1 MPMQAASSKSEA
13 LKICF
18 EALELGAD
26 SIMCGSWS
34 LDFIEAVANAGIPVE
49 GHVGLVPRKS
59 TWTGGL
65 RAVGKTKAQAEKLY
79 NEIRSLENIGA
90 WAVEVEVIPHNIMK
104 VLSDKTKMVITS
116 IGSGKAD
123 VQFLFAQ
130 DILGDGSSFPR
141 HSKQYA
147 DFESLRNQL
156 QIQRVLAFKEYIS
169 DVAAGSFPEK
179 NNLVNADID
188 VENYLKLLVGGKS
201 V

>member
-1 MPMQAASSKSEA
+1 M
-13 LKICF
+13 KI
-18 EALELGAD
+18 
-26 SIMCGSWS
+26 
-34 LDFIEAVANAGIPVE
+34 
-49 GHVGLVPRKS
+49 
-59 TWTGGL
+59 
-65 RAVGKTKAQAEKLY
+65 
-79 NEIRSLENIGA
+79 
-90 WAVEVEVIPHNIMK
+90 
-104 VLSDKTKMVITS
+104 LSDNTKMVITS